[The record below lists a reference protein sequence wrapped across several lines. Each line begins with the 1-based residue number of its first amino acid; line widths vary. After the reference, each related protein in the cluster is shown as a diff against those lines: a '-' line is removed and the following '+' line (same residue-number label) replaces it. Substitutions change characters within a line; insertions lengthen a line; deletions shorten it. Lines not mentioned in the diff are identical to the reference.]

1 MFANKNLN
9 LLLKSLIDSDFLLM
23 EKARSTSTRAV
34 KNVIKTKMSSTI
46 NLNPLELIKDL
57 KQFVRLLQYAQKQKL
72 SILHLVVENK
82 QYLEL
87 LQTFFKESRIK
98 MPIEISESLPTKTL
112 SSKTTQVLLL
122 LNFPLDNKATF
133 FRRLIDKNIFL
144 INKVNAKIEK
154 NNHGT
159 YKIYNDLTDFKKI
172 IFLLAIIDQILNNK
186 KVLNKDARYK

>member
-1 MFANKNLN
+1 MFSNKNLN

-23 EKARSTSTRAV
+23 EKASSTSTRAV

-98 MPIEISESLPTKTL
+98 MPIEISESLPTRTL

-144 INKVNAKIEK
+144 INKINAKIEK
-154 NNHGT
+154 NNYGT

-172 IFLLAIIDQILNNK
+172 IFLLAVIDQILNNK
-186 KVLNKDARYK
+186 KVFNKDALYK

>member
-1 MFANKNLN
+1 MFVNKNLN

-23 EKARSTSTRAV
+23 EKARSTSSRAV

-57 KQFVRLLQYAQKQKL
+57 KQFVRLLQHAQKQNS
-72 SILHLVVENK
+72 SILHLIVENK

-98 MPIEISESLPTKTL
+98 MPIEIAENLPTKVL

-133 FRRLIDKNIFL
+133 FRRLMDKNIFL
-144 INKVNAKIEK
+144 INKINAKMEK
-154 NNHGT
+154 NNYGT

-172 IFLLAIIDQILNNK
+172 IFLLAIIDQILKNK
-186 KVLNKDARYK
+186 KVLNKDALYK